1 MISLAGLNTPQRSA
15 AECVEGPVLILAGA
29 GSGKTRTITYRIAH
43 MVDNLGISPKQ
54 ILAVSFTNKA
64 AREMKERVIGLLGK
78 SKSRGMTLATFHSL
92 GVRILKNELDKLGYH
107 KNFSIYDQNDQLAII
122 REALKNYR
130 AEKEAYKKE
139 DILSRIGLLKNN
151 GLGPDDYSK
160 SEYFN
165 EEDPYDLATEYCYH
179 YYQDKLKFYNAID
192 FDDILHLTVRLFE
205 AFPEVAKSYS
215 ERFKYVMVDEYQ
227 DTNDL
232 QFRLIMGLTST
243 HDNLCVVGDDDQSI
257 YSFRGANIQNI
268 LDFEKNFPSA
278 KVIKLEENY
287 RSTSPI
293 LELAN
298 AVIRENKERRDKTL
312 WSQKKSDFLPHLW
325 AMGDTDHEAAV
336 VIDEISKHQARGGF
350 LGEVAILYRSNTQAQ
365 VFEEALRLAQVPYR
379 LVGGQKFYEKKEVK
393 DLIAYLSV
401 IQNPHDQLALR
412 RILNIPN
419 RGIGTATLEKYVAL
433 STEHNTDLF
442 TALEQNPAVDP
453 RREVH
458 IREFCQLIRR
468 CGENFKAKPLPEAL
482 SLLIEDI
489 DYLKFI
495 EKNYDSA
502 KQVDRRKNDIMVF
515 MESVERFLRYYKQ
528 AATLENLLERLLLQ
542 DSTDSDEDEDDDV
555 KKNEV
560 TLMTLHSSKGLE
572 FDIVYLV
579 GMEEECLPHKKT
591 VREGGGLA
599 EERRLAYVGITRARE
614 KLFMTYCKERSLYG
628 KKTPRFKSR
637 FVENLIDSGLF
648 VQQDRTTFS
657 HMSAEEEAEYKKD
670 FFAGLMN
677 VLGDD

>member
-15 AECVEGPVLILAGA
+15 AECVNGPVLILAGA

-64 AREMKERVIGLLGK
+64 AKEMKERVIGLLGK

-92 GVRILKNELDKLGYH
+92 GVRILKGELEKLGYH
-107 KNFSIYDQNDQLAII
+107 KNFSIYDQNDQLSII

-151 GLGPDDYSK
+151 GFDPTQYSSSDAFNPD
-160 SEYFN
+160 
-165 EEDPYDLATEYCYH
+165 DPYDLATEYCYH

-192 FDDILHLTVRLFE
+192 FDDILHLTVKVFE
-205 AFPEVAKSYS
+205 TYPEVAKTYS
-215 ERFKYVMVDEYQ
+215 ERFQYVMVDEYQ

-232 QFRLIMGLTST
+232 QFRLIMALTST

-257 YSFRGANIQNI
+257 YSFRGANIKNI

-293 LELAN
+293 LDLAN
-298 AVIRENKERRDKTL
+298 AVIRENRDRRDKTL
-312 WSQKKSDFLPHLW
+312 WSQKASSFLPHLW
-325 AMGDTDHEAAV
+325 AMGDSDHEAAV
-336 VIDEISKHQARGGF
+336 VVDEISKHQSRGGF

-365 VFEEALRLAQVPYR
+365 VFEESLRLAQVPYR

-393 DLIAYLSV
+393 DLIAYLTV

-419 RGIGTATLEKYVAL
+419 RGIGTATLEKYVAR
-433 STEHNTDLF
+433 SS
-442 TALEQNPAVDP
+442 EQNINLFNALKNEPALDP
-453 RREVH
+453 RRETL
-458 IREFCQLIRR
+458 IAEFCELIKRSS
-468 CGENFKAKPLPEAL
+468 ENFKARPLPEAL

-495 EKNYDSA
+495 EKSYDNA
-502 KQVDRRKNDIMVF
+502 KQVERRKNDIMIF
-515 MESVERFLRYYKQ
+515 MESVERFVRYYKQ

-542 DSTDSDEDEDDDV
+542 DSSGNDDDDDDDV
-555 KKNEV
+555 HKNEV

-591 VREGGGLA
+591 VREGGGLS

-628 KKTPRFKSR
+628 KKTPRFRSR
-637 FVENLIDSGLF
+637 FVEALKDSNLF
-648 VQQDRTTFS
+648 VEQDRTTFS
-657 HMSAEEEAEYKKD
+657 HMSEEEEVQYKKS
-670 FFAGLMN
+670 FFAGLTDL
-677 VLGDD
+677 LGDD